1 MPQAML
7 DFGDDPSY
15 RRRPAVLPP
24 DTPLHSLAIWNSQGQ
39 SHEYFIKYSQTNT
52 NVRTSTI
59 MGVLSSKLFAQ
70 SQFYFNKHLVLK
82 DSFDPK
88 YLSENISVIST
99 TPIVVK
105 SKS

>member
-7 DFGDDPSY
+7 DSGDDPSY

-52 NVRTSTI
+52 KERASNYNEC
-59 MGVLSSKLFAQ
+59 SKL
-70 SQFYFNKHLVLK
+70 
-82 DSFDPK
+82 
-88 YLSENISVIST
+88 
-99 TPIVVK
+99 
-105 SKS
+105 